1 MQGYHLTSRLCT
13 KVYKTVNDFRWN
25 LKHNALLILFFIVS
39 ILWLNRFD
47 SSFDRMWSDSLTT
60 SQKIPTSSRYIAVN
74 ITGSDLT
81 GFSSRSA
88 FRQILADRVT
98 ALRAAGAK
106 RILFDLFLPTGEQ
119 ITSGDIALAK
129 ALSYFGRDKVAF
141 GKTSDNTLSAP
152 QVLLNSATM
161 IDLNLLGDNDGYFRN
176 IRMQTSGRLGNP
188 AIWLVDGSSDRRS
201 TAIDLRLNPE
211 SIPTYSLSSI
221 ARPEVLKKFKGKTV
235 IFGVERLVSRSRASL
250 PSYGFIDRSRFL
262 ALSAESYAGGSVE
275 RFRFGAIIGTVLA
288 LASLC
293 GGLLIGGR
301 IRSVRSGL
309 VMLMIL
315 SSPVIGFCLWINVK
329 LGAPAYPST
338 LLVIGSSSMM
348 AALAHRLRLTE
359 LLAGLFAGD
368 LSPEEAWLWR
378 CHVDQER
385 PVLIFGADGSLRR
398 SNQAAMAAFK
408 LDGQKK
414 SERAFQLT
422 QQCMPRIGMRAES
435 LTIGDQVL
443 TKFRLEWPHGSIPL
457 AVFFDVT
464 DQVAREEKLNSRLM
478 TDPLTGLKN
487 RLGFDAALQA
497 IDLEG
502 GADFAIFYL
511 DMNGFK
517 HVNDTLG
524 HDAGDEL
531 LTVAARRFSSV
542 VHDGDVLARLGG
554 DEFGICVHGSITPA
568 RAQVM
573 VDELKSSLSS
583 PIRIKKGEVK
593 VGVAVGFSFRM
604 PTDISTDE
612 VVRRADTS
620 MYHNKKAPTGLPP
633 LGDPIAMLTR
643 TN

>member
-1 MQGYHLTSRLCT
+1 
-13 KVYKTVNDFRWN
+13 
-25 LKHNALLILFFIVS
+25 
-39 ILWLNRFD
+39 
-47 SSFDRMWSDSLTT
+47 
-60 SQKIPTSSRYIAVN
+60 
-74 ITGSDLT
+74 
-81 GFSSRSA
+81 
-88 FRQILADRVT
+88 
-98 ALRAAGAK
+98 
-106 RILFDLFLPTGEQ
+106 
-119 ITSGDIALAK
+119 
-129 ALSYFGRDKVAF
+129 
-141 GKTSDNTLSAP
+141 
-152 QVLLNSATM
+152 
-161 IDLNLLGDNDGYFRN
+161 
-176 IRMQTSGRLGNP
+176 
-188 AIWLVDGSSDRRS
+188 
-201 TAIDLRLNPE
+201 
-211 SIPTYSLSSI
+211 
-221 ARPEVLKKFKGKTV
+221 
-235 IFGVERLVSRSRASL
+235 
-250 PSYGFIDRSRFL
+250 
-262 ALSAESYAGGSVE
+262 
-275 RFRFGAIIGTVLA
+275 
-288 LASLC
+288 
-293 GGLLIGGR
+293 
-301 IRSVRSGL
+301 
-309 VMLMIL
+309 
-315 SSPVIGFCLWINVK
+315 
-329 LGAPAYPST
+329 
-338 LLVIGSSSMM
+338 
-348 AALAHRLRLTE
+348 
-359 LLAGLFAGD
+359 
-368 LSPEEAWLWR
+368 
-378 CHVDQER
+378 
-385 PVLIFGADGSLRR
+385 
-398 SNQAAMAAFK
+398 
-408 LDGQKK
+408 
-414 SERAFQLT
+414 
-422 QQCMPRIGMRAES
+422 MRAES

-542 VHDGDVLARLGG
+542 VRDGDVLARLGG